1 MHFEALVF
9 KPTDHF
15 GHLRVPFVLR
25 VCGLAPHSWVC
36 GGGAKFRTMPM
47 PTTTR
52 KTNVAVVLLALVMN
66 LFAGGVVFGWGALVV
81 VLQRHGVYHSLCD
94 AKSSSLMANATAVV
108 ATHGTCAEQTQ
119 ILQTI
124 FLAGT
129 FGSMSWS
136 FPAGLFM
143 DATTPKLTILC
154 GCCMH
159 VIGAALFSVSSDL
172 LDLYATGYFLMGA
185 AAPCILLGGVTLVS
199 MYVEESRKGFVIS
212 ILNGCYDASAIVWQL
227 YAWIDSAFA
236 KGVSISVFFFSYVG
250 FVAILFLLVCAVV
263 PGPLLK
269 NSDDQGKQKPV
280 ELELESISRSPA
292 PENRSTHTNNAN
304 LGTVKIPL
312 NEQSLTKQ
320 LQSSEFLSFTAFFC
334 AGLLRFSY
342 YLGSIDSQLTHLGQ
356 ENGSYS
362 MIFGTILPLGV
373 FSTPF
378 IGKLIDARGLKIGFV
393 VIYCFKFLHS
403 LLTLIPNIDVQIAGF
418 ISFAIFRGCFF
429 AVASAFLVQTFGRNT
444 FGRIFGLSATIG
456 AIFSLLQS
464 PLLSLSLSTDNYSY
478 SNFIVLGMTL
488 CVLVMHVIYFSRR
501 SSAQTKEPSPTPENG
516 ESPTTSSSSSK
527 AVI

>member
-1 MHFEALVF
+1 M
-9 KPTDHF
+9 
-15 GHLRVPFVLR
+15 
-25 VCGLAPHSWVC
+25 
-36 GGGAKFRTMPM
+36 
-47 PTTTR
+47 
-52 KTNVAVVLLALVMN
+52 
-66 LFAGGVVFGWGALVV
+66 FGWGALVV
-81 VLQRHGVYHSLCD
+81 VLQRHGVYYSLCD
-94 AKSSSLMANATAVV
+94 AKSSSLIANATAAV

-119 ILQTI
+119 MLQTI

-159 VIGAALFSVSSDL
+159 IVGAALFSVSSGV

-250 FVAILFLLVCAVV
+250 FVAVLFLLVCAVV
-263 PGPLLK
+263 PGTLLK
-269 NSDDQGKQKPV
+269 NSERGKQKPI
-280 ELELESISRSPA
+280 ELELESISSSPA
-292 PENRSTHTNNAN
+292 PENKSTVTNNINPGA
-304 LGTVKIPL
+304 GKTPI
-312 NEQSLTKQ
+312 NELSLTKQ

-334 AGLLRFSY
+334 VGLLRFSY
-342 YLGSIDSQLTHLGQ
+342 YLGSIDAQLTHLGQ
-356 ENGSYS
+356 DNGSYS

-378 IGKLIDARGLKIGFV
+378 IGKLIDARGLKIGFI

-403 LLTLIPNIDVQIAGF
+403 LLTLIPNLDVQIAGF

-429 AVASAFLVQTFGRNT
+429 AVSSAFLVQTFGRNT
-444 FGRIFGLSATIG
+444 FGRIFGLSATVG
-456 AIFSLLQS
+456 AVFSLLQS

-488 CVLVMHVIYFSRR
+488 CVLVMHGIYFSRR
-501 SSAQTKEPSPTPENG
+501 SLAHTKEPSPIPENVDAR
-516 ESPTTSSSSSK
+516 TASS
-527 AVI
+527 